1 MIYRLGPNET
11 NGQAVRH
18 RDGDQSQVESVPGHQ
33 AMSAGLVGVFED
45 YDAFLDASYVSGLGD
60 GLPLSPPTPFQVD
73 SILES
78 MSLPRDVVLGST
90 PDGTAITAGDV
101 AIGAVLA
108 GCRAEYGPVVLASV
122 RAFLDDVNARAPWVA
137 DGMQAIIVNGPIRSR
152 IRLNSNDGVLGPGW
166 RANATIG
173 RALRLIVTTAFR
185 VPRASGFGDPGQYS
199 MCVGEDEE
207 GSPWTSLQ
215 VDRGFRSDQSTVTV
229 HSCTSFKQVMSHS
242 MSPDVV
248 ADSLKTFLQ
257 GKASATDWYG
267 PDVKLSIVILMGNEL
282 RRRLAPTWSK
292 QALRHRLYEGI
303 TEDPDAPLHRVNVG
317 SEEELVLVATGGV
330 AFDTAWVL
338 VAPGTRISTCA
349 VE

>member
-1 MIYRLGPNET
+1 
-11 NGQAVRH
+11 
-18 RDGDQSQVESVPGHQ
+18 
-33 AMSAGLVGVFED
+33 MSAEAVGVFDD
-45 YDAFLDASYVSGLGD
+45 YDAFFETSYESGLGD

-73 SILES
+73 SILET
-78 MSLPRDVVLGST
+78 MGHPRDVVLGST
-90 PDGTAITAGDV
+90 PGGTAITAGDV

-122 RAFLDDVNARAPWVA
+122 RAFLDDVKARAPWVA
-137 DGMQAIIVNGPIRSR
+137 DGMQAIIVNGPIRHR
-152 IRLNSNDGVLGPGW
+152 IGLNSNDGVLGPGW

-173 RALRLIVTTAFR
+173 RALRLIVSTAFG
-185 VPRASGFGDPGQYS
+185 VPHASGFGDPGQYS
-199 MCVGEDEE
+199 FCVGEDEE
-207 GSPWTSLQ
+207 GSPWTSLH

-229 HSCTSFKQVMSHS
+229 HSCTSYKQVMSHS

-267 PDVKLSIVILMGNEL
+267 PDVNLSIVILMGNEL

-292 QALRHRLYEGI
+292 QDLRHRLHEGI
-303 TEDPDAPLHRVNVG
+303 TENVDAPLHRVNVA
-317 SEEELVLVATGGV
+317 SEEDLVVVATGGV

-338 VAPGTRISTCA
+338 VAPGTKISTCV
-349 VE
+349 VEEKDQADV